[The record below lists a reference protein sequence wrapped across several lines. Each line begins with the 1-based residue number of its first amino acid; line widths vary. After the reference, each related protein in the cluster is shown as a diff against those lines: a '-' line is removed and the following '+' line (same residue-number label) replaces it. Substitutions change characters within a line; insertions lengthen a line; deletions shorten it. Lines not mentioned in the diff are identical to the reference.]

1 MKDEVVEEDP
11 IICPTYPTTTETT
24 GKNQILFF
32 LKLHIQVNL
41 YILKTMFLQSQEP
54 WPEGQERVVL
64 IQQKLT

>member
-1 MKDEVVEEDP
+1 MKDEVVEEDS

-24 GKNQILFF
+24 GKNQILVF

-54 WPEGQERVVL
+54 
-64 IQQKLT
+64 